1 MPTEVPIERGRLWP
15 IMFGLLGAFNLADYF
30 YKFSFQPD
38 DLLKGLGFLCM
49 VPLAYLHPGADIFNP
64 GVARIRPA
72 GWAKWLS
79 FLGLSLV
86 AAGFAI
92 GWL

>member
-1 MPTEVPIERGRLWP
+1 MSTEISVERGGLWP

-30 YKFSFQPD
+30 YKFQPD

-49 VPLAYLHPGADIFNP
+49 VPLAYLYPSAYIFNP
-64 GVARIRPA
+64 GAARIRPA

-79 FLGLSLV
+79 LLGLALV
-86 AAGFAI
+86 ATVFAI
-92 GWL
+92 EWL